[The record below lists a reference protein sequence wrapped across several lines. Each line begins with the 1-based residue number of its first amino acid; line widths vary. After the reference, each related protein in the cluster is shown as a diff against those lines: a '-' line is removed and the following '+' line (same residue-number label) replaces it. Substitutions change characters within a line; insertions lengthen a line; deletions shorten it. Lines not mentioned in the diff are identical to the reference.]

1 MADNSI
7 AAELLLQINLSKLQ
21 PTPNYL
27 SPSDAMRVEE
37 FEQSEFGTEYSLDVS
52 NIEWGN
58 ASNDSHIFDIY
69 NKFTTHRDSSMTRL
83 DMLNFVALNNERY
96 KWDCHVFF
104 MMHEVY
110 LDTWLKKMAYWGT
123 KADELSIYAL
133 SDMLKVHTFIVT
145 KNRPWTTID
154 TVVQGTPTEIMYH
167 CPVKLA
173 YLGDNRF
180 GRLWP
185 KIVPT
190 PSVSTLQ
197 TNVVS
202 VFPISQPLVNVP
214 APPTLAELET
224 ANTLLTM
231 QQTMS
236 QAQLMVSDT
245 TNNLNLQ
252 EPKVTTAYQPSELIL
267 DIHQTPSIENPE
279 VELLDAMD
287 KLVDHEDV
295 SFSEP
300 KCWLKRYDCMDAVT
314 GRINDLVDLIDMDN
328 LFACDST
335 QTKPCRVE
343 LVRLKYK
350 PTVRLPTLQTQQDLL
365 ALGEYFTRSKTKA
378 KKPRKNRRP
387 RSTNTDVNY
396 EESASSSDQ
405 SKTKKRTSNRNKS
418 APQSD
423 GPTAAQ
429 VHAQKT
435 TTQTPPV
442 RLPALEIDK
451 PVASPVEVESEP
463 PPPVINTERD
473 LPTRKR
479 KGSFTT
485 RSFTLRKKKRVRK
498 YGCKLCSEILDS
510 AHLLSVHHRNSHGI
524 LYCETCN
531 KAFNNPTSLVRH
543 SYQHK
548 PLRFHCACG
557 ASFAFS
563 SQLQTHSVVHR
574 RHASHHCVYP
584 KCNRSFKN
592 KGDLKWHAEEHY
604 SALHECPDCDYKNSD
619 IRNLESHRLKHS
631 DIINYTCCSCGQG
644 FKYNTQLRRHKND
657 PNKCPGPKRSE
668 SPEF

>member
-1 MADNSI
+1 MAEKSI
-7 AAELLLQINLSKLQ
+7 AAELLLQINLSKLR

-27 SPSDAMRVEE
+27 SPSDAMTVEE
-37 FEQSEFGTEYSLDVS
+37 FERSEYGTDYSLDVS

-69 NKFTTHRDSSMTRL
+69 SKFTTHRDSSMTRL
-83 DMLNFVALNNERY
+83 DMLNFVASNNERY
-96 KWDCHVFF
+96 KWDCHIFF

-123 KADELSIYAL
+123 KADELASYAL
-133 SDMLKVHTFIVT
+133 SDMLKVHMFIVT
-145 KNRPWTTID
+145 KHRPWTTID
-154 TVVQGTPTEIMYH
+154 PVVQGTPTEILSY

-185 KIVPT
+185 KIIPT

-202 VFPISQPLVNVP
+202 VFPDSKPLVHVP

-236 QAQLMVSDT
+236 QTQSMKAGT
-245 TNNLNLQ
+245 TSNLNLQ
-252 EPKVTTAYQPSELIL
+252 EPNVSTTDQPSELIL
-267 DIHQTPSIENPE
+267 DNQQTPS
-279 VELLDAMD
+279 VEYPNDDSLDAMD
-287 KLVDHEDV
+287 KLVEHEDA

-300 KCWLKRYDCMDAVT
+300 NYWLKRSDCMDVIT
-314 GRINDLVDLIDMDN
+314 GRISDLIDVVSLDT
-328 LFACDST
+328 LLAWDST
-335 QTKPCRVE
+335 KTKPCRVE
-343 LVRLKYK
+343 LVQLKYT
-350 PTVRLPTLQTQQDLL
+350 PTVKLPTLQTTQDLL
-365 ALGEYFTRSKTKA
+365 ALGEYFTWSKNKP
-378 KKPRKNRRP
+378 KKSRKNRRP
-387 RSTNTDVNY
+387 RSTHIDVNY

-405 SKTKKRTSNRNKS
+405 SKIKRRNLNRNKC
-418 APQSD
+418 APQAD
-423 GPTAAQ
+423 GPSVAR
-429 VHAQKT
+429 VHTQNT

-442 RLPALEIDK
+442 CLPALEVDK
-451 PVASPVEVESEP
+451 PVDPIVEAVSEH
-463 PPPVINTERD
+463 PPPVNNTEKD
-473 LPTRKR
+473 LPNPKR
-479 KGSFTT
+479 KGSFSIH
-485 RSFTLRKKKRVRK
+485 SFTLRKKKRLRK
-498 YGCKLCSEILDS
+498 YGCKLCNEILDS
-510 AHLLSVHHRNSHGI
+510 AHLLTIHHRDSHGI

-592 KGDLKWHAEEHY
+592 KGDLKWHAAEHY

-631 DIINYTCCSCGQG
+631 DIINYTCSSCVQG
-644 FKYNTQLRRHKND
+644 LKYNTQLRRHRND
-657 PNKCPGPKRSE
+657 PKKCPGPKRSE